1 MTEKQLLNLLHE
13 MSLKE
18 KVDQMLQIA
27 GSFYQKGAD
36 EVLTGPENKLG
47 LTAEDLRY
55 AGSILGTAGA
65 ERLREI
71 QERYLEAQPH
81 KIPMLFMMDII
92 HGMKTVFP
100 MPLAQG
106 ASFDPGLSRECAAAA
121 AKEAA
126 VSGLHVTFAPMA
138 DLVRDPRWGRVM
150 ESTGE
155 DPYLNS
161 LFARAMVEGFQG
173 DDPKEPYRIAAC
185 VKHFA
190 AYGAAVAGR
199 DYNTAELS
207 EHTLREFYLPAY
219 RAGIEAGAA
228 LVMTSFNTVN
238 GIPASANRQLMR
250 DILRDEMGFDGVL
263 ISDFSAIYETIAHGY
278 AKDKADAAQ
287 KALEAGVD
295 IDMMSDV
302 YSSSLCRLVEDGT
315 VDEAL
320 VDEAVLRILRLKNRL
335 GLFENPYKDA
345 DPEGEKR
352 CILCAEHRAL
362 ARRAAAESAVL
373 LKNDG
378 LLPLAPKSP
387 VALIGPY
394 LRSRGMISSWAIAGE
409 LSDCVTVKEA
419 AASVFDPKNTYY
431 ADGCPM
437 VSEGTV
443 FAGFREDAASHT
455 VSEEERDA
463 MLRDALDAAKQAETV
478 VLLLGEHYLQS
489 GEAASR
495 AIIELPEVQM
505 ELFREVYKVNQN
517 IAVVLFSGRPL
528 DLREI
533 SRKAKAVLEVWLPGT
548 EGGNAVVDLLTG
560 KANPSGKLSMS
571 FPCCVGQAPVYYNMD
586 STGRPWIKGK
596 EERCRSR
603 YLDIPNEPLYPF
615 GYGLSYTSFTLSP
628 VALDRGIL
636 TADTSLTASVLV
648 KNTGA
653 VPGAEVVQLY
663 IRDEYASVV
672 RPVKELKGFQKI
684 RLAPGE
690 EREIRFTVDEP
701 MLRFHTAE
709 NGFSSEPGRFTLYIG
724 QDSTTENSACFEL
737 A

>member
-1 MTEKQLLNLLHE
+1 MTEKQLLDLLHE
-13 MSLKE
+13 MTLKE
-18 KVDQMLQIA
+18 KVDQMLQIT
-27 GSFYQKGAD
+27 GSFYQKDAN

-65 ERLREI
+65 ERLKKI
-71 QERYLEAQPH
+71 QERYLETQPH

-100 MPLAQG
+100 IPLAQG
-106 ASFDPGLSRECAAAA
+106 ASFNPALSKECAAAA

-190 AYGAAVAGR
+190 AYGAAEAGR

-207 EHTLREFYLPAY
+207 EHTLWESYLPAY

-238 GIPASANRQLMR
+238 GIPASTNRWLMR
-250 DILRDEMGFDGVL
+250 DILRDELGFDGVL
-263 ISDFSAIYETIAHGY
+263 ISDFSAIYETIAHGH

-302 YSSSLCRLVEDGT
+302 YSSNLCRLVEEGA
-315 VDEAL
+315 VEEAL

-352 CILCAEHRAL
+352 YILCAEHRAL
-362 ARRAAAESAVL
+362 ARRAATESAVL

-378 LLPLAPKSP
+378 LLPLAPKSS

-409 LSDCVTVKEA
+409 LSDCVTVEEA
-419 AASVFDPKNTYY
+419 AKSVFDPRNTYY

-437 VSEGTV
+437 VSEGTA
-443 FAGFREDAASHT
+443 FAGFREETPCA
-455 VSEEERDA
+455 VSEEKQGE
-463 MLRDALDAAKQAETV
+463 MLREALDAAKQAETV

-495 AIIELPEVQM
+495 AMIELPEVQM

-517 IAVVLFSGRPL
+517 IAVALFGGRPL

-533 SRKAKAVLEVWLPGT
+533 SRKAKAVLEAWLPGT
-548 EGGNAVVDLLTG
+548 EGGNAVIDLLSG

-571 FPCCVGQAPVYYNMD
+571 FPYCVGQVPVHYNMD
-586 STGRPWIKGK
+586 STGRPWIPGGQD
-596 EERCRSR
+596 RCRSR

-615 GYGLSYTSFTLSP
+615 GYGLSYTEFTVSP
-628 VALDRGIL
+628 VVLDRDVL
-636 TADTSLTASVLV
+636 TKDTPLTASVLV
-648 KNTGA
+648 KNTGT
-653 VPGAEVVQLY
+653 VPGVEAVQLY

-672 RPVKELKGFQKI
+672 RPIKELKGFQKV

-690 EREIRFTVDEP
+690 EREIRFTIDEP
-701 MLRFHTAE
+701 MLRFHTAD
-709 NGFSSEPGRFTLYIG
+709 NGFSSETGRFTLYVG
-724 QDSTTENSACFEL
+724 QDSATENSTCFEL